1 MLLSVL
7 DSVVFDYD
15 SPTIASRCCHT
26 VGGSLLWYVAM
37 WLLFMS
43 LVKMMI
49 LAVDNT
55 TIPI

>member
-26 VGGSLLWYVAM
+26 VGGWFFIMVCGHVATLYVISKDDD
-37 WLLFMS
+37 FS
-43 LVKMMI
+43 RR
-49 LAVDNT
+49 
-55 TIPI
+55 